1 MAVILIQL
9 LNEALFLSIYQV
21 FVLIMHVLVLIRFRS
36 RCLLIRSCY

>member
-36 RCLLIRSCY
+36 RYLLIRSCY

>member
-1 MAVILIQL
+1 MIMAVILIQL

-36 RCLLIRSCY
+36 RCLL